1 MREMTLPGRGAA
13 LIAMGLLVATL
24 WTSTAAHAAPHTAA
38 PASLHAA
45 PRAAPHPF
53 TLTSRVFHDGGAL
66 PSNAALNTD
75 GCNGANRLPTLAWT
89 GVPTGTQSFALL
101 IVDPDAAPA
110 IPSGWV
116 HGNVYN
122 IPPAVRILTARSLGR
137 YTSGT
142 TSFSDTGLS
151 PSTTYVYEVTASNA
165 AGTSGNSG
173 TARITTC
180 GARKLAHDALECLG
194 VDVDPLVRVGDPV
207 EGRVLAAARLNPAE
221 RIDDVV
227 AHVAVGVS
235 QSER

>member
-1 MREMTLPGRGAA
+1 MTLPGRGAA

-89 GVPTGTQSFALL
+89 GVPTGTRSFALL

-142 TSFSDTGLS
+142 TSFGHAAFGGPCPPSNGQPHHYIFTLYALKIAHLAPGL
-151 PSTTYVYEVTASNA
+151 T
-165 AGTSGNSG
+165 
-173 TARITTC
+173 R
-180 GARKLAHDALECLG
+180 DQ
-194 VDVDPLVRVGDPV
+194 
-207 EGRVLAAARLNPAE
+207 VLAAASGHILGATTL
-221 RIDDVV
+221 
-227 AHVAVGVS
+227 VGTFH
-235 QSER
+235 RG